1 MGAICNTGHCL
12 KGEVKVGFKIGCV
25 AIYKVRTFSFAWKNL
40 AVYALLFGGSVLV
53 HAGQQVATIRHINIS
68 GDDHD
73 LTVQI
78 TASSPVAPR
87 TQTVTDP
94 DRLIVDF
101 PAARP
106 DIRLQKI
113 PVNRGRLKDVRVGL
127 LSANPP
133 TTRVVLDLTS
143 PTEYQVS
150 PLANTIVVKLGNEP
164 APAAQP
170 TTSAPADTPSAE
182 TTAAVPNSVPP
193 QSPEPSRLRWILP
206 ILVISTVMAM
216 LVIAIVAHLQNKRSD

>member
-1 MGAICNTGHCL
+1 M
-12 KGEVKVGFKIGCV
+12 GFKIGCV
-25 AIYKVRTFSFAWKNL
+25 AIYKVRVFSFAWKNL
-40 AVYALLFGGSVLV
+40 AVCAVLFGGSVLI

-73 LTVQI
+73 LAVQI
-78 TASSPVAPR
+78 TASRPVTPR

-101 PAARP
+101 PEARP

-113 PVNRGRLKDVRVGL
+113 PINRGRLKDVRVGL

-133 TTRVVLDLTS
+133 TTRVVLDLTA
-143 PTEYQVS
+143 PTEYRVE
-150 PLANTIVVKLGNEP
+150 PLSNTIVVKLGNEP
-164 APAAQP
+164 APAAAP
-170 TTSAPADTPSAE
+170 TTTAPGDAPSAE
-182 TTAAVPNSVPP
+182 TAPAVPNPALP
-193 QSPEPSRLRWILP
+193 QSSGPSRVRWILP